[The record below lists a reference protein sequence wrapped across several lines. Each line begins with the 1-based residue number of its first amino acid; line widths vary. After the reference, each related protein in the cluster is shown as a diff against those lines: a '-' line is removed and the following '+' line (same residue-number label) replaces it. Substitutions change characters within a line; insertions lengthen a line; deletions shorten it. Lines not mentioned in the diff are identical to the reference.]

1 VTRSLKLAILG
12 GGGFRTPWVYRA
24 VADDTGE
31 PGVGEVVLY
40 DTDPRRL
47 AVIEA
52 VLAQVPGARRPRPSV
67 RSTTDLDDAVEGAD
81 FVFAAIRE
89 GGLAG
94 RQADEHVALD
104 LGVLGQETIGAGGIA
119 FGLRTVPVMLHVA
132 RRVRAL
138 APDAWVL
145 NFTNPAG
152 MITEAMQ
159 TVLGDR
165 VLGICDTPS
174 GLGRRVAQ
182 LLELPAD
189 EVQLDYVGLNH
200 LGWMRRVLHH
210 GSDVLP
216 ALLADPGTLGR
227 LEEGAVFGPEWLQT
241 LGCIPNEYL
250 WYLYCNTEAVAAIR
264 AARETRG
271 DSLARTQPAFYAAVA
286 ADPSTAFDV
295 WRQTVADRSA
305 TYMAEART
313 DDPDAAASLRT
324 DDRAGAHDRDRTTSR
339 DNDNSGENNVDKAD
353 DADSVDNGDSGYAD
367 VALAVMRAISR
378 DERRVLILNVRNATT
393 IAALP
398 AYAVVE
404 VPTMVDGNGVHPLA
418 TAPPSLH
425 QLGLMSTVKAVER
438 LVISAATTGSVEDA
452 ENAFALHPLV
462 GSVSTARAMLAGYR
476 AAIPGVAALFG
487 PRSD

>member
-1 VTRSLKLAILG
+1 MTRSLKLAILG

-182 LLELPAD
+182 LLELPAA

-216 ALLADPGTLGR
+216 ALLADPATLGR
-227 LEEGAVFGPEWLQT
+227 LEEGAVFGAEWLQT

-250 WYLYCNTEAVAAIR
+250 WYLYRNTEAVAAIS
-264 AARETRG
+264 AAPETRG

-313 DDPDAAASLRT
+313 DGPDAAASSLST
-324 DDRAGAHDRDRTTSR
+324 DDSA
-339 DNDNSGENNVDKAD
+339 DNGDGG
-353 DADSVDNGDSGYAD
+353 DNGDSGYAD

-398 AYAVVE
+398 ADAVVE

-425 QLGLMSTVKAVER
+425 QLGLMSTGKAVER
-438 LVISAATTGSVEDA
+438 LVISAATTGSVQDA
-452 ENAFALHPLV
+452 GNAFALHPLV
-462 GSVSTARAMLAGYR
+462 GSVSTARALLAGYR